1 MPRRRYSL
9 STARRPVGGLRLAL
23 ARALMLLLALAG
35 MERAT
40 MAVPAVPVPTIVI
53 AGTVVPICHTVA
65 ADPSEPADPADPTD
79 PTSPWHGDCCDAARC
94 HARPPAGTAPARLG
108 LPMER
113 EAPAPAPGAAGP
125 LCLAHPCAPTT
136 AGTTA
141 RLS

>member
-65 ADPSEPADPADPTD
+65 ADPSEPADRADPTD
-79 PTSPWHGDCCDAARC
+79 PTSPWHGDCCDSCALSA
-94 HARPPAGTAPARLG
+94 PVLLPAPHQLAWS

-113 EAPAPAPGAAGP
+113 EAQLPLPAPPAPYASRMYVPRQPRAPP
-125 LCLAHPCAPTT
+125 LA
-136 AGTTA
+136 
-141 RLS
+141 